1 MRSAPPT
8 NMRQTLITLAIAA
21 VPRALLACSVCFGQ
35 SDSPMAWGAKMGV
48 FFMLGVTVSVLA
60 AFASFF
66 IYLMRRAKL
75 TPENE
80 NSGDAGEYVLRAAGP
95 VLHASESRFTASN
108 PAQKGT
114 TGW

>member
-1 MRSAPPT
+1 
-8 NMRQTLITLAIAA
+8 MRQTVITFAIAA
-21 VPRALLACSVCFGQ
+21 VPRVVLACPVCFGQ
-35 SDSPMAWGAKMGV
+35 SDSPMAWGTKAGV

-60 AFASFF
+60 AFAGFF

-75 TPENE
+75 TPESE
-80 NSGDAGEYVLRAAGP
+80 TSGDAEQYVLRAAGP

>member
-1 MRSAPPT
+1 
-8 NMRQTLITLAIAA
+8 
-21 VPRALLACSVCFGQ
+21 
-35 SDSPMAWGAKMGV
+35 MAWGAKMGV
-48 FFMLGVTVSVLA
+48 FFMLGVTVAVLA
-60 AFASFF
+60 AFACFF

-75 TPENE
+75 TPDSED
-80 NSGDAGEYVLRAAGP
+80 SGDPGPYVLRATGP

>member
-1 MRSAPPT
+1 MRRLLVT
-8 NMRQTLITLAIAA
+8 VLVLA
-21 VPRALLACSVCFGQ
+21 VPRAALACAVCFGQ

-60 AFASFF
+60 AFAAFF

-75 TPENE
+75 TADSED
-80 NSGDAGEYVLRAAGP
+80 SGDAGQYVLRAAGP
-95 VLHASESRFTASN
+95 VLHASESRFVASN

-114 TGW
+114 TRW